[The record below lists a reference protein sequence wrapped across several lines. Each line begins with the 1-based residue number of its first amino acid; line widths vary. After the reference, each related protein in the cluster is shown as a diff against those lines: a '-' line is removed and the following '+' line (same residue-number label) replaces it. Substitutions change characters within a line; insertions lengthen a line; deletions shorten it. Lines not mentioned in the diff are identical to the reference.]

1 MSYPEVQS
9 KGVPMAPSKR
19 SPVLVTGATGRQGGA
34 VARHLLQRAIPVLA
48 LSRSPNKPSAQAI
61 ARAGAELVAG
71 DLDDRASL
79 TRAMEGVSGVF
90 SVQNWWET
98 GASREIQQ
106 GRNVADAAK
115 DAGVPHFVYSSVG
128 GADRGAD
135 ITHWQTKWAV
145 ENHVRQLGLPAT
157 ILRPAGFME
166 NYYIPAV
173 EKALIG
179 GALLDA
185 VRPDKKYQLICTDD
199 IGAFAALAFAKP
211 DVFIGKAI
219 EIAGDELTNPAIAPS
234 VGRVMGRPVKFRR
247 LPLFLTRIMLGKEFH
262 QMFKWFNEAVFQA
275 DIPSRRGDYPEVV
288 LTSLEGWL
296 TREGWADKKSYVR
309 HAKTFAARSPKAA

>member
-1 MSYPEVQS
+1 
-9 KGVPMAPSKR
+9 MATSKR
-19 SPVLVTGATGRQGGA
+19 SPVLVVGATGRQGGA
-34 VARHLLQRAIPVLA
+34 VARHLLQRAIPVRA
-48 LSRSPNKPSAQAI
+48 LSRNPGKPAAVAL
-61 ARAGAELVAG
+61 ARSGAEVVGG

-79 TRAMEGVSGVF
+79 TKAMEGVSGVF

-115 DAGVPHFVYSSVG
+115 DARVPHLVYSSVG
-128 GADRGAD
+128 GAERNTD
-135 ITHWQTKWAV
+135 ITHWKTKWAV

-179 GALLDA
+179 GTLLDA
-185 VRPDKKYQLICTDD
+185 VRPDKPYQLICADD
-199 IGAFAALAFAKP
+199 AGAFAAMAFAKP

-219 EIAGDELTNPAIAPS
+219 EIAGDELTNPAIAAAF
-234 VGRVMGRPVKFRR
+234 GRVMGRPVKFRR

-262 QMFKWFNEAVFQA
+262 QMFKWFNESGFQA
-275 DIPSRRGDYPEVV
+275 DIPALRRDYPEIAW
-288 LTSLEGWL
+288 TSLEEWL
-296 TREGWADKKSYVR
+296 TREGWAGKKSYAR
-309 HAKTFAARSPKAA
+309 HAKTFDARIPKAA